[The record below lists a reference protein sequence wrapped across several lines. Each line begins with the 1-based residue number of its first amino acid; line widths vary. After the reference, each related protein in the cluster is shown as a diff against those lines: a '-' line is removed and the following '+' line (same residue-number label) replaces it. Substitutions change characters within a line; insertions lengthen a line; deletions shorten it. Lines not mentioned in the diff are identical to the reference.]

1 MKRYTKREV
10 FRVNQTRGQTH
21 GKKSKMGP
29 CHPPKNN
36 VVAIAE
42 MATTW
47 MYSPRKNI
55 AKRIPE
61 YSVWNPAINSVS
73 ASGRSKG
80 ARFVSAIPATRKIMK
95 AGICDRMF
103 HCGKTR

>member
-42 MATTW
+42 MITTW

-55 AKRIPE
+55 AKRMPE
-61 YSVWNPAINSVS
+61 YSVCKPATSSVS
-73 ASGRSKG
+73 ASGRSNG
-80 ARFVSAIPATRKIMK
+80 ARLVSAIPAIMK
-95 AGICDRMF
+95 IRNAG
-103 HCGKTR
+103 HCVTMYQFG